1 MKKGRDLEENP
12 VAVAL
17 RYDGE
22 QDRAPRVV
30 AKGSGP
36 LAERIMAVARE
47 HGVPLHE
54 DAGLA
59 GALYR
64 LDLLEEIPPELYRAV
79 AEVLAFLYVLDRQGP
94 R

>member
-1 MKKGRDLEENP
+1 MKKDEGLKENP
-12 VAVAL
+12 LAVAL
-17 RYDGE
+17 RYNGE

-30 AKGSGP
+30 AKGAGP

-47 HGVPLHE
+47 HGVPVHE

-79 AEVLAFLYVLDRQGP
+79 AEVLAFLYGLDRQGP